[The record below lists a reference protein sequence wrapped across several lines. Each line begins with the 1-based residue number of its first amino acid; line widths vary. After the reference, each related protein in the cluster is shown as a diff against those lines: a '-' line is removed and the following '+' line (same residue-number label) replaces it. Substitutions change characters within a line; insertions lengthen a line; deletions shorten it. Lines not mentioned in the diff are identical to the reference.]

1 MLECAAPELFP
12 IDPLSIQEMSTGNFT
27 GLGHLIYSPEQI
39 EQFNLFQEITG
50 GALAAFLAV
59 QTSIAYKGKMPL
71 EIGACP
77 LEDINRNR

>member
-39 EQFNLFQEITG
+39 EQFNLFQE
-50 GALAAFLAV
+50 
-59 QTSIAYKGKMPL
+59 MPL